1 MKGDGTEL
9 RACTPTPAP
18 KRTET
23 SSPRCRKRPVRTAR
37 PFGKASSRPDLAR
50 RSAEAAPDTV
60 WTGPGVILDP
70 AEAHVPASEKLRGTA
85 VPTPFSYGF
94 EGSAASRPR
103 GAPSGGTSAQ
113 DLAFLLPYRFRDA
126 KIRARQPARLMPN
139 PCDIFRGGPVRRS
152 PASPR
157 ARARGRWDPSKQ
169 RRPLRD
175 SPEELDLVRQTVV
188 KTEF

>member
-18 KRTET
+18 NLTRRAARGAGKGRFVPQDLRESLHLVQIWLGARPGPLRTRCGPVPAWFWILQEAT
-23 SSPRCRKRPVRTAR
+23 YPLPRSYVAPRC
-37 PFGKASSRPDLAR
+37 
-50 RSAEAAPDTV
+50 
-60 WTGPGVILDP
+60 
-70 AEAHVPASEKLRGTA
+70 
-85 VPTPFSYGF
+85 PTPFSCGF

-103 GAPSGGTSAQ
+103 GEPSGDRSLQ
-113 DLAFLLPYRFRDA
+113 DLVFLLPYRFRDA